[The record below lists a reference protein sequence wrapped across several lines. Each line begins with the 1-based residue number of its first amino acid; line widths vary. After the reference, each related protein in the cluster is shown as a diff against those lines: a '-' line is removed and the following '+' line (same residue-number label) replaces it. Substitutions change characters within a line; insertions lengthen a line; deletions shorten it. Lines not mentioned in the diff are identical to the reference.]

1 MNLRALNG
9 MKAIVCNAFG
19 DLSQIKFATTD
30 EPTCGPDDILIKV
43 RFATVSFMDWLM
55 TDGGYQMK
63 PPLPYVP
70 GTDASGVVK
79 AVGKNVIRF
88 KPGDRVATSTW
99 YGAYGE
105 VMRAPEGSCI
115 RVPDGVNDLDAANI
129 IYSYGSVHYGLI
141 RRANLKAGE
150 TLLVTGATGGV
161 GLAAIEIGKLLS
173 ARVIACVGSEDKRE
187 LAMQYGADTTIN
199 YTTEDLRSSIK
210 YITDGRGID
219 VGFDIIGG
227 DLFEKLARSMS
238 WNGRLLP
245 IGFASG
251 NIPSLPMNLP
261 LIKNFSIIGSFV
273 GAWWEKCNDEA
284 VKANHEVFHW
294 ASLGKI
300 HPKTDRVMRLEEA
313 PEALEL
319 LVKRKVKGRI
329 ALWVSGPKP

>member
-1 MNLRALNG
+1 

-19 DLSQIKFATTD
+19 DLSQLKLAKID
-30 EPTCGPDDILIKV
+30 EPTCGPNDVLIEV

-63 PPLPYVP
+63 PSLPYVP

-88 KPGDRVATSTW
+88 TPGDRVATSTW
-99 YGAYGE
+99 YGAYCE
-105 VMRAPEGSCI
+105 VMRAPEGSCSQI
-115 RVPDGVNDLDAANI
+115 PDGVSDLDAANI
-129 IYSYGSVHYGLI
+129 MYSYGSAHYGLI
-141 RRANLKAGE
+141 GRANLKAGE

-161 GLAAIEIGKLLS
+161 GLAALEIGKLLG
-173 ARVIACVGSEDKRE
+173 ARVIACVGSEGKRE

-199 YTTEDLRSSIK
+199 YATEDLRNRIK
-210 YITDGRGID
+210 EVTDGRGID
-219 VGFDIIGG
+219 VGFEMIGG
-227 DLFEKLARSMS
+227 ETFEKLARSMN

-261 LIKNFSIIGSFV
+261 LIKNFSIVGSFV

-284 VKANHEVFHW
+284 FKANDQVFQW

-300 HPKTDRVMRLEEA
+300 QPKTDRVMRLEEA
-313 PEALEL
+313 PKALEL